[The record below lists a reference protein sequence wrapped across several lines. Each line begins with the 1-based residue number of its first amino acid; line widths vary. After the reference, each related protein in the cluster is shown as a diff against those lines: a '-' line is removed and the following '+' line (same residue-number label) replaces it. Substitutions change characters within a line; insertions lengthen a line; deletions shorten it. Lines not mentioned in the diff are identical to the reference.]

1 MFFFTTSENDPEICQ
16 NVFLLDEDFVI
27 APKARF
33 RRDWVTY
40 SSKYEMCLVRMPDPN
55 LALFEAI

>member
-1 MFFFTTSENDPEICQ
+1 MILWAWEALRND
-16 NVFLLDEDFVI
+16 FGASKALAGLDLV

-40 SSKYEMCLVRMPDPN
+40 SSKYEMCLVRS
-55 LALFEAI
+55 LSRHLVLFEVR